1 MNSIIIFLTQLFIF
15 SSIFINTVDSLLG
28 DSNSNYDN
36 KPPDE
41 LAAVVHKNVYYQNHS
56 NGVIEQA
63 SIIRQIRRAIR
74 RRVSKSPKQFFNH
87 EEPHIK
93 DWQKKLN
100 DLEDLEQR
108 ANLVANHMADKYPS
122 RLAGDDALDRT
133 NDVDY
138 KNLLKPTASPDYD
151 GPKLTGTNM
160 RIKAMRENERR
171 RTTEEKIKRVA
182 SLAPLNATKGKKF
195 ISAGDDVIPS

>member
-1 MNSIIIFLTQLFIF
+1 MSDSPYKVKEEVNGEGKKENPTSTET
-15 SSIFINTVDSLLG
+15 SS
-28 DSNSNYDN
+28 
-36 KPPDE
+36 
-41 LAAVVHKNVYYQNHS
+41 
-56 NGVIEQA
+56 A
-63 SIIRQIRRAIR
+63 SKI
-74 RRVSKSPKQFFNH
+74 S
-87 EEPHIK
+87 

-182 SLAPLNATKGKKF
+182 SLAPLNATKSLRGNLPCILIITF
-195 ISAGDDVIPS
+195 PVL